1 MVTMVAVVL
10 QEKLIANAIPNL
22 LIWLYWSTVVW
33 KYGSMGVW
41 EYGSYDSR
49 IQHTLTGGGL
59 VRPTPLSLRV
69 TSRAILLSRSRKPEK
84 KEEEL

>member
-33 KYGSMGVW
+33 EYGSMGVW
-41 EYGSYDSR
+41 E
-49 IQHTLTGGGL
+49 L
-59 VRPTPLSLRV
+59 
-69 TSRAILLSRSRKPEK
+69 
-84 KEEEL
+84 